1 VRKLLR
7 SLRSLVAVLAV
18 GLLFMWGSVVLRLG
32 VVPAA
37 YFRPERRFALISRY
51 MKWMSRNILRL
62 LVLGGARVRRSG
74 RLPTETPVV
83 VVANH
88 QSLLD
93 ILQVTLLA
101 EPYVPAFVTRTRYG
115 RFVPLVST
123 SVRML
128 GSPLIDPKRD
138 PRGALEVI
146 KETARALPHG
156 ILIFPE
162 GHRTRD
168 GELRPFRSAGLQ
180 ALLEDRPTPV
190 YLVVNEGSWQV
201 RRLADTLFN
210 LPLVDA
216 RSEVLGPFEPPKDG
230 AAIPQFVN
238 GLRDEIAGRLRRMRA
253 EGGGLSDGGGGR

>member
-1 VRKLLR
+1 VRDLLR
-7 SLRSLVAVLAV
+7 SLRSFLAVLAV

-37 YFRPERRFALISRY
+37 FFRPDRRFALISRY
-51 MKWMSRNILRL
+51 MKWMARNIFRL
-62 LVLGGARVRRSG
+62 LVLGGARIRRSG

-83 VVANH
+83 IIANH

-128 GSPLIDPKRD
+128 GSPLIDPKGD
-138 PRGALEVI
+138 PRGALEIMKNTVR
-146 KETARALPHG
+146 ELPHG

-190 YLVVNEGSWQV
+190 YLVVNEGTWQV

-216 RSEVLGPFEPPKDG
+216 RSEVLGPFDPPREGDELPAFLK
-230 AAIPQFVN
+230 
-238 GLRDEIAGRLRRMRA
+238 RMREEIAARLREMRA
-253 EGGGLSDGGGGR
+253 GSD

>member
-1 VRKLLR
+1 VRNLLR
-7 SLRSLVAVLAV
+7 SLRSFLAVLAV
-18 GLLFMWGSVVLRLG
+18 GLLFVCGSVVLRLY

-37 YFRPERRFALISRY
+37 FFRPERRFHLISRY
-51 MKWMSRNILRL
+51 MKWMTSNILRL
-62 LVLGGARVRRSG
+62 MVVGGGRVRRRG
-74 RLPTETPVV
+74 RIPTETPVL

-93 ILQVTLLA
+93 ICQISLLA
-101 EPYVPAFVTRTRYG
+101 DPFVPAFVTRKRYG

-138 PRGALEVI
+138 PRGSLEI
-146 KETARALPHG
+146 IRSTARRLPHG
-156 ILIFPE
+156 IVIFPE

-168 GELRPFRSAGLQ
+168 GELRPFKSPGVQ

-190 YLVVNEGSWQV
+190 YLVVNEGTWQV

-216 RSEVLGPFEPPKDG
+216 RSEVLGPFDPPNDPAELPG
-230 AAIPQFVN
+230 FIL
-238 GLRDEIAGRLRRMRA
+238 GLRKRIAAQLREMRAGGAGLSGEAAGR
-253 EGGGLSDGGGGR
+253 

>member
-1 VRKLLR
+1 VKAFFRGVR
-7 SLRSLVAVLAV
+7 SLLAV
-18 GLLFMWGSVVLRLG
+18 GAVGILFVLGSLVLRVY

-37 YFRPERRFALISRY
+37 WLRPDRQPVLISRY
-51 MKWMSRNILRL
+51 MKWMARNIFRL
-62 LVLGGARVRRSG
+62 LELGGARIRRTG
-74 RLPTETPVV
+74 RLPTQDPVV
-83 VVANH
+83 IVANH

-101 EPYVPAFVTRTRYG
+101 DPFVPAFVTRTRYG

-123 SVRML
+123 SAKML
-128 GSPLIDPKRD
+128 GSPFIDPRGD
-138 PRGALEVI
+138 PRGALETI
-146 KETARALPHG
+146 KTTARNLPHG

-180 ALLEDRPTPV
+180 AILEDKPTPV
-190 YLVVNEGSWQV
+190 FLVVNEGSWQV

-216 RSEVLGPFEPPKDG
+216 QSEVLGPFSPPVG
-230 AAIPQFVN
+230 AGEVPAFLN
-238 GLRDEIAGRLRRMRA
+238 RMRDTIAARLHEIRSGDGRLSA
-253 EGGGLSDGGGGR
+253 GAGGR

>member
-1 VRKLLR
+1 VRDLFRGLR
-7 SLRSLVAVLAV
+7 SLLGVLAV
-18 GLLFMWGSVVLRLG
+18 GLLFVLGSLVLRLY

-37 YFRPERRFALISRY
+37 WLRPERRPALISRY
-51 MKWMSRNILRL
+51 MKWMARNIFRL
-62 LVLGGARVRRSG
+62 LELGGARIRRSG
-74 RLPTETPVV
+74 RIPTENPVV
-83 VVANH
+83 IVSNH

-101 EPYVPAFVTRTRYG
+101 DPFVPAFVTRTRYG

-128 GSPLIDPKRD
+128 GSPLIDPRKD
-138 PRGALEVI
+138 PRGALEI
-146 KETARALPHG
+146 IRTTARSLPHG

-168 GELRPFRSAGLQ
+168 GELRPFRSSGLQ
-180 ALLEDRPTPV
+180 AILEDKPTPV
-190 YLVVNEGSWQV
+190 YLVVNEGTWQV

-216 RSEVLGPFEPPKDG
+216 RSEVMGPFEPPASGEKV
-230 AAIPQFVN
+230 AAF
-238 GLRDEIAGRLRRMRA
+238 LDRMRDEIAARLREMRA
-253 EGGGLSDGGGGR
+253 GDGGLSAEARGR